1 MEIASLFAK
10 DINRPINGVVKVAQ
24 DDTESLRQE
33 LSEYVVTRELQR
45 HFAEFLECYCAAIDT
60 PTDKVGVWISG
71 FFGSGKSHFLKMLSY
86 LLSNSTVDGVPAV
99 GYFDGKLA
107 DPLVDGR
114 LRRAA
119 GIPTEAILF
128 NIDSK
133 GGQWKEGAEARTA
146 LLRAF
151 ARVFYEHQG
160 FYGEDLKLARL
171 EQFIER
177 QGKTGEFRAAFARVN
192 GGDWL
197 ADRESYRFFE
207 DDVTEALMEALGWSR
222 ENAQHWFDGTETD
235 AVSPDKLTDEIR
247 DYAEARAAEN
257 GGCFRL
263 LFMVDEVGQF
273 IGKDV
278 DLMLNLQTIVEEL
291 GAKCSGRV
299 WVMVTSQEAIDEVTK
314 VAGNDFSKI
323 QGRFNTRLSLS
334 SSSVDEVIKRRVL
347 EKTDVARQL
356 LSAEYEEQS
365 AVLKNLFTFEDSQSD
380 LKGYANA
387 IDFAESYP
395 FAGYQFTIMPSIL
408 AEIRKHGNAGKHLSG
423 GERSMLSGFQEA
435 AQKIQDRPQTA
446 LVPLW
451 RFYDTI
457 ASFLEHGIRQVI
469 ERATRAA
476 EAGHGLMPSDVEVLK
491 VLYLIRYVN
500 DIKPTAANVA
510 ILMVD
515 DLGVDKVSLR
525 EDVKASL
532 DRLVRENYVARS
544 GDRFSFLTDEEQD
557 IARAIANTSYE
568 AADVVGEVAKIIF
581 EDIYRAR
588 KYRKGANDFPIDR
601 YVDEQL
607 YGAAQGGMR
616 LNVVT
621 MAHPDLADADDGALA
636 LRSSNQALVALAVD
650 SRYYDVL
657 EGVVKIRRYV
667 RTQNVQQLPEGTQ
680 RIIADRQKEATA
692 ALEEAR
698 SLISDALVGA
708 RFAVDGQLV
717 DVRATTAAQALEA
730 ALDEL
735 VSAVFTKAGY
745 IDAPIEGQEDLTRV
759 LMGGMQRSLKGTG
772 GGNERA
778 LEEVERFLEVQERA
792 HAATPMGDVQ
802 RKYQAKP
809 YGWRELDV
817 ACVVAQLAADQKV
830 TFRVAGAVKDISD
843 AASRREVQ
851 SLLMGKGADGLEVR
865 KRVLP
870 SASLMGQARSLMRDF
885 TGEPAVPEDAD
896 GLARAIVE
904 VMEARRART
913 QALLEGPYDV
923 RKYPGRAVV
932 EEGLRLANTV
942 LCVQG
947 DDVAL
952 MKEFVGAEEAL
963 LDWSEDFELVEG
975 FFPNQQRLFDEAW
988 SLNELMEKEAAYLV
1002 SSREAQEALAKLE
1015 EVLVDEK
1022 PYERVRELPELGRVV
1037 QAAHGEAVRVRRNDL
1052 FDQMTLVLEEVRAYA
1067 EEGGAAAL
1075 APNVLSSVNEEFTDR
1090 KDKALN
1096 AVTCGDLD
1104 MLRAQLDTWRERCLA
1119 DIDKALEADRLRNER
1134 TAAERARQ
1142 EDIAPAQ
1149 ADAVSRGEEPSTPAV
1164 APAARVDSRPARP
1177 AVRHLSQRE
1186 LCPAKR
1192 LSSEEDVEA
1201 YVATIRKK
1209 LMSALDEAG
1218 VVAVR

>member
-1 MEIASLFAK
+1 
-10 DINRPINGVVKVAQ
+10 
-24 DDTESLRQE
+24 
-33 LSEYVVTRELQR
+33 
-45 HFAEFLECYCAAIDT
+45 
-60 PTDKVGVWISG
+60 
-71 FFGSGKSHFLKMLSY
+71 
-86 LLSNSTVDGVPAV
+86 
-99 GYFDGKLA
+99 
-107 DPLVDGR
+107 
-114 LRRAA
+114 
-119 GIPTEAILF
+119 
-128 NIDSK
+128 
-133 GGQWKEGAEARTA
+133 
-146 LLRAF
+146 
-151 ARVFYEHQG
+151 
-160 FYGEDLKLARL
+160 
-171 EQFIER
+171 
-177 QGKTGEFRAAFARVN
+177 
-192 GGDWL
+192 
-197 ADRESYRFFE
+197 
-207 DDVTEALMEALGWSR
+207 
-222 ENAQHWFDGTETD
+222 
-235 AVSPDKLTDEIR
+235 
-247 DYAEARAAEN
+247 
-257 GGCFRL
+257 
-263 LFMVDEVGQF
+263 
-273 IGKDV
+273 
-278 DLMLNLQTIVEEL
+278 
-291 GAKCSGRV
+291 
-299 WVMVTSQEAIDEVTK
+299 
-314 VAGNDFSKI
+314 
-323 QGRFNTRLSLS
+323 
-334 SSSVDEVIKRRVL
+334 
-347 EKTDVARQL
+347 
-356 LSAEYEEQS
+356 
-365 AVLKNLFTFEDSQSD
+365 
-380 LKGYANA
+380 
-387 IDFAESYP
+387 
-395 FAGYQFTIMPSIL
+395 
-408 AEIRKHGNAGKHLSG
+408 
-423 GERSMLSGFQEA
+423 
-435 AQKIQDRPQTA
+435 
-446 LVPLW
+446 
-451 RFYDTI
+451 
-457 ASFLEHGIRQVI
+457 
-469 ERATRAA
+469 
-476 EAGHGLMPSDVEVLK
+476 MPSDVEILK

-588 KYRKGANDFPIDR
+588 KHRKGVNDFPIDR

-621 MAHPDLADADDGALA
+621 MAHPDLADADDGTLA
-636 LRSSNQALVALAVD
+636 LRSSNQALVALAVN

-717 DVRATTAAQALEA
+717 DVRATTASQALEA

-759 LMGGMQRSLKGTG
+759 LMGGMQRGLEGTG

-802 RKYQAKP
+802 RKYQARP

-830 TFRVAGAVKDISD
+830 TLRVAGAVKDLSD
-843 AASRREVQ
+843 AASRREIQ
-851 SLLMGKGADGLEVR
+851 SLLLGKGADGLEVR

-870 SASLMGQARSLMRDF
+870 SASLMGRARSLMRDF
-885 TGEPAVPEDAD
+885 TGEPAAEDAD

-904 VMEARRART
+904 AMEARRART
-913 QALLEGPYDV
+913 QALLEGPYEV

-942 LCVQG
+942 LCAQG

-963 LDWSEDFELVEG
+963 LDWSEDFELVES

-988 SLNELMEKEAAYLV
+988 SLCELMEKEADYLV

-1015 EVLVDEK
+1015 GVLADEK
-1022 PYERVRELPELGRVV
+1022 PYERVRDLPELGQVV
-1037 QAAHGEAVRVRRNDL
+1037 RAAHGEAVRVRRNDL
-1052 FDQMTLVLEEVRAYA
+1052 LDQMALALEEVRVYA
-1067 EEGGAAAL
+1067 EEGGAGAL
-1075 APNVLSSVNEEFTDR
+1075 ASNVLSSVNEEFANR
-1090 KDKALN
+1090 KDKALSV
-1096 AVTCGDLD
+1096 ATCGELD
-1104 MLRAQLDTWRERCLA
+1104 MLRSQLDTWRERCLA
-1119 DIDKALEADRLRNER
+1119 DIDKALEAGRLRSER
-1134 TAAERARQ
+1134 AAAERARQ
-1142 EDIAPAQ
+1142 EGFTSTRV
-1149 ADAVSRGEEPSTPAV
+1149 DAGSQTVEPSTPAV
-1164 APAARVDSRPARP
+1164 APAARVNSRPARS